1 MDKRWESVSPHHGK
15 GVCSYCLPFTTSLD
29 LQSFSNFNVH
39 LNELPGDL
47 VKSYSDSA
55 CLGWRLRF

>member
-39 LNELPGDL
+39 LN
-47 VKSYSDSA
+47 Y
-55 CLGWRLRF
+55 LGTLSSHILIQHVWDGA